1 MSWKQYLED
10 MGFKW
15 SYNNNSMIKPLPF
28 GNRIEVAMLITGLFE
43 IKKYGKV
50 EFSHFIDSFE
60 QFKKI
65 INNIIK

>member
-1 MSWKQYLED
+1 MNWKDYLKER
-10 MGFKW
+10 GFEW
-15 SYNNNSMIKPLPF
+15 SYNNENMQKSIGF
-28 GNRIEVAMLITGLFE
+28 GNKKEVTKMMKGLFE

-65 INNIIK
+65 INSIIK